1 MKAIKKYTL
10 IIFGSISLLLGVI
23 GIFLPILPTT
33 PFLILAVFCYL
44 RSSEKLHLWLINN
57 KILGIYINNY
67 INYRAIHKRTKIYTM
82 IFLWLSL
89 IISMIIIS
97 KWWIVLLLFS
107 VGAGV
112 SIHIL
117 TLKNIEKINK

>member
-1 MKAIKKYTL
+1 LKAIKKYTL

-33 PFLILAVFCYL
+33 PFLILTVFCYL